1 MSHRTTVVFSLL
13 VLTSLASCGGKGG
26 NSSTGLPP
34 SGLSYERQSEDQT
47 PQPIERTSGMLRVAI
62 STLRAQ
68 ISGEVTHWSITPALP
83 EGLLLDASSGDISGV
98 PLAEH
103 PRTQH
108 TVTASN
114 AYGSVSTQL
123 EIVIERTP
131 RYLYLASPSDSTVSI
146 LGLDVEKGTL
156 QRRGFAALPPALG
169 TLEGFQPHRSG
180 RFGYS
185 TTTGGYLVTW
195 SIDPLSGW
203 MQALTQDRIG
213 FGDSHQLALSPDG
226 EHLYLACQGGQL
238 IVNYAIDPETGMA
251 QKTGGGLELGM
262 QPRALCF
269 DENGTRLFAALSN
282 GNASQVV
289 ALERAEDGALSALSG
304 GLTLASTEPADLVF
318 DPRRSQLLVS
328 MRDSSSILRLPVEAA
343 TGAIALADSLTVG
356 LQVGDLELDALGW
369 RLYASDVQGNRTH
382 VLDFTEQGALRL
394 GESLEGGEGTSAT
407 FVDPMLRHVMMLDA
421 QAHQLRTASGSLTP
435 KLNWNLRGQPASI
448 SVLRGE
454 GPLRTEIAAVLASAE
469 LSGAIMRYQAS
480 PVDGTLTL
488 LEDIQETPG
497 RGCFTIEPRQRFLYV
512 IDPNTQEIE
521 GYRLDKNSGQ
531 LIAAIS
537 RMPVQGI
544 PTYITADASGRY
556 LYGVARE
563 VNTSDDGRLNTYA
576 IDQESGALT
585 LIDSAITDYNPVYVG
600 VEPSG
605 MFLYVANN
613 GNGTPGS
620 ATITIYDLDAH
631 SGLPMS
637 SAPSQMAPG
646 AWGLAF
652 PASGRIVYAALR
664 NSNITVPF
672 RISFANGGLS
682 LAGPGVRAG
691 FEPISIAVTPD
702 ERSIYVAYKDTES
715 YGHVAHF
722 RISDSGTLIAPGD
735 LYQEGY
741 QPTCLDIDPQG
752 KFLYSA
758 NAGTSDLSVFQIGEA
773 GLLYPRTPAP
783 CGQGASFVGVL
794 ERFQ

>member
-1 MSHRTTVVFSLL
+1 
-13 VLTSLASCGGKGG
+13 
-26 NSSTGLPP
+26 
-34 SGLSYERQSEDQT
+34 
-47 PQPIERTSGMLRVAI
+47 MLRVAI
-62 STLRAQ
+62 STLHAQ
-68 ISGEVTHWSITPALP
+68 ISGEVTLWSIRPALP
-83 EGLLLDASSGDISGV
+83 EGLLLDETTGDISGV

-123 EIVIERTP
+123 EVVIERTP

-146 LGLDVEKGTL
+146 LGLHVEQGTL
-156 QRRGFAALPPALG
+156 ERRGFAALPPALG

-195 SIDPLSGW
+195 GIDPLSGW

-213 FGDSHQLALSPDG
+213 FGDTHQLALSPDG
-226 EHLYLACQGGQL
+226 EHLYLACRDAQT
-238 IVNYAIDPETGMA
+238 IVNYAIDAETGTA
-251 QKTGGGLELGM
+251 SRTGSGLELPM
-262 QPRALCF
+262 QPRVLCF
-269 DENGTRLFAALSN
+269 DESGSRLFAALSN

-289 ALERAEDGALSALSG
+289 ALERADDGTLSALSG
-304 GLTLASTEPADLVF
+304 GLTLASTEPADLVY
-318 DPRRSQLLVS
+318 DPRRSQLLIS
-328 MRDSSSILRLPVEAA
+328 MRDSSSVLRLPVDASS
-343 TGAIALADSLTVG
+343 GAIALADSLTVG
-356 LQVGDLELDALGW
+356 QQVGDLELDALGW
-369 RLYASDVQGNRTH
+369 NLYASDPQGNRTH
-382 VLDFTEQGALRL
+382 VLDFTDQGALRL

-407 FVDPMLRHVMMLDA
+407 FVDPMLRHVVMLDA
-421 QAHQLRTASGSLTP
+421 QAHQLRTAAGGSLTQ
-435 KLNWNLRGQPASI
+435 KLNWNLRGQPASL

-454 GPLRTEIAAVLASAE
+454 GPLRTETAAVLASAE
-469 LSGAIMRYQAS
+469 LSGSIMRYQAD
-480 PVDGTLTL
+480 PVNGTLTL
-488 LEDIQETPG
+488 LEDIEETPG
-497 RGCFTIEPRQRFLYV
+497 RGCFTVEPRQRFLYV

-537 RMPVQGI
+537 RMPVQGV
-544 PTYITADASGRY
+544 PSYIAADASGRF
-556 LYGVARE
+556 LYGVARA

-576 IDQESGALT
+576 IDQETGALT
-585 LIDSAITDYNPVYVG
+585 LIDSTITDYNPVYVG

-620 ATITIYDLDAH
+620 ATITIYDLDAL
-631 SGLPMS
+631 SGLPLS

-652 PASGRIVYAALR
+652 PPSGRLVYAALR

-672 RISFANGGLS
+672 RISFANGGLT

-691 FEPISIAVTPD
+691 FEPISIAVAPD
-702 ERSIYVAYKDTES
+702 EKNVYVAYKDSES

-722 RISDSGTLIAPGD
+722 QVNASGLLMAPGD

-741 QPTCLDIDPQG
+741 QPVCLDIDPQG
-752 KFLYSA
+752 KFLYCA
-758 NAGTSDLSVFQIGEA
+758 NASTSDLSVFQIGEA
-773 GLLYPRTPAP
+773 GMLYPRTPAP
-783 CGQGASFVGVL
+783 CGQGASFVYVL